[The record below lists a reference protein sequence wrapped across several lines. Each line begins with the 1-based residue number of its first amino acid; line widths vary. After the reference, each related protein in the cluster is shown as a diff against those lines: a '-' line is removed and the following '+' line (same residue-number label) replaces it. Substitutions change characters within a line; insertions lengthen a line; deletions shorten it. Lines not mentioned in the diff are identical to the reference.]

1 MRNIFEFFHQWKK
14 ERQLKQYQLK
24 NPYRMLPADDGGASY
39 RMECMFCLI
48 EGSVM
53 SPFQHDA
60 GCPAGKLEEAQFKA
74 AKNRKNQ

>member
-1 MRNIFEFFHQWKK
+1 MRNILEFFHQWKK
-14 ERQLKQYQLK
+14 DRQFKQYQLK

-39 RMECMFCLI
+39 SMECLFCLK

-53 SPFQHDA
+53 SEFRHAA

-74 AKNRKNQ
+74 AKNRRNK